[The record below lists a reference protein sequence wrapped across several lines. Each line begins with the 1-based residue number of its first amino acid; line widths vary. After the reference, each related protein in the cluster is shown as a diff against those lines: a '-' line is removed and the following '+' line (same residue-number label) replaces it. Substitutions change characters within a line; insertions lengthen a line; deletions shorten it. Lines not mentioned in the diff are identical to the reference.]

1 MKLIFKD
8 TQEVKIKDLRNGQAF
23 IHPEIDDCTV
33 FIKVYP
39 NLELE
44 VKTDV
49 DYVGKEYT
57 TFAVELYS
65 GELCGF
71 DDEDKV
77 VPVEIEATVTR

>member
-8 TQEVKIKDLRNGQAF
+8 AQEVEIKDLRNGQAF
-23 IHPEIDDCTV
+23 ICPEIDDYTV

-57 TFAVELYS
+57 NFAVELHT

-71 DDEDKV
+71 DDDEKV
-77 VPVEIEATVTR
+77 VLVEIEATVIR